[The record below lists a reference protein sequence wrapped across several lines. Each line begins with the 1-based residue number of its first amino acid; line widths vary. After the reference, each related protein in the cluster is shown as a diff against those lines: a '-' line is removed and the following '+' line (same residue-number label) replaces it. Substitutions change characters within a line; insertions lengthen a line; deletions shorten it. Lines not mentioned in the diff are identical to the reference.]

1 MGQGMSEGDEDGDV
15 GGHVFR
21 LVLAGVGLVQGLGF
35 FVLAEINWNHGAL
48 WLMAAATFCLLAPST
63 FQLTFGLGP
72 LGRALAASLGFA
84 ALMTLMA
91 LWFDWRIALHGDYAF
106 DDYRGVFFWTLPIV
120 AYIAWAFLQTWT
132 DLGGRR
138 FPYASLF
145 RFAWSNILIAA
156 IAAAFLGVF
165 WLVLVL
171 WWSLFDLI
179 GIRFFKD
186 LFQQSVF
193 AWVFSGGVV
202 GLGIAIARENGKL
215 VPVLRRV
222 VLMLF
227 QVLAPVLAVAALLFL
242 AVLPFT
248 GLQVLWATGSATLV
262 LVCLLFA
269 LSLFV
274 NAVVQDGDQPVP
286 FGRWMNWLMMATLL
300 AMPVFAAIAVYA
312 VRLRIGQYGMTP
324 ERFIGQLIVI
334 VAAVHALAYAAAVV
348 LRRGGWAGVI
358 TRVNPWIAAGVMA
371 LALLM
376 LTPVADPYGWS
387 ARAQVARLLDGK
399 VAAEKFDFGYLKFQ
413 LGKPGSA
420 AFEKLKT
427 VKGQPEQA
435 VIDRKLAEA
444 DKATSYWDTV
454 GNPNAVKPDEMLAI
468 RDRLVVRPAGAAVP
482 DAVLKAINDQRGWAF
497 KDCLGGENQCGVL
510 ETDIDEDGQ
519 PEYLFLSKGYALS
532 GPLLYRDGDSWL
544 IRDTGMTRHP
554 GDDGNEGVWAA
565 FLAGDIE
572 LVQPEYYDIRIGK
585 NRLHY

>member
-1 MGQGMSEGDEDGDV
+1 MSDVDQEEDQ

-21 LVLAGVGLVQGLGF
+21 IVLAAVGLVQGFGF
-35 FVLAEINWNHGAL
+35 FVLARINWNNSHDI

-63 FQLTFGLGP
+63 FQLTFRLGP
-72 LGRALAASLGFA
+72 LKRALAASLGFSVLL
-84 ALMTLMA
+84 ALLA
-91 LWFDWRIALHGDYAF
+91 LWFGWRIALHGEYAF
-106 DDYRGVFFWTLPIV
+106 DDYRDVFFCTLPVV

-132 DLGGRR
+132 DLGERR

-186 LFQQSVF
+186 LFQESVF
-193 AWVFSGGVV
+193 AWVFSGGAV
-202 GLGIAIARENGKL
+202 GLGIAIARENGRL

-227 QVLAPVLAVAALLFL
+227 QVLAPVLAAAALLFL

-274 NAVVQDGDQPVP
+274 NAVVQDGDHPMP

-300 AMPVFAAIAVYA
+300 AMPVFAAIAIYA
-312 VRLRIGQYGMTP
+312 VRLRIGQYGLTP

-334 VAAVHALAYAAAVV
+334 VAALHALAYAAAVI
-348 LRRGGWAGVI
+348 LKRGGWASAV
-358 TRVNPWIAAGVMA
+358 TRINPWIAGGVVA

-399 VAAEKFDFGYLKFQ
+399 VAPEKFDFGYLKFQ

-420 AFEKLKT
+420 AFERLKT
-427 VKGQPEQA
+427 VKGLPQQA
-435 VIDRKLAEA
+435 AIDRKLAEA

-454 GNPNAVKPDEMLAI
+454 GDPNTVKPDELVLI
-468 RDRLVVRPAGAAVP
+468 RAKLVVRPAGAAVP
-482 DAVLKAINDQRGWAF
+482 DAVLKAVNEQRGWAF
-497 KDCLGGENQCGVL
+497 KNCLADEDRCGVF
-510 ETDIDEDGQ
+510 ETDVNEDGQ

-532 GPLLYRDGDSWL
+532 GLLMYKDGESWL
-544 IRDTGMTRHP
+544 TRNAGVTSSPGKDSREGMW
-554 GDDGNEGVWAA
+554 DA
-565 FLAGDIE
+565 FVGGDIE

>member
-1 MGQGMSEGDEDGDV
+1 MSDTGEEDDQ

-21 LVLAGVGLVQGLGF
+21 IVLAGVGLVQGFGF
-35 FVLAEINWNHGAL
+35 FMLADSNWNSHAT

-63 FQLTFGLGP
+63 FQLTFRLGP
-72 LGRALAASLGFA
+72 IGRALAASLGFA
-84 ALMTLMA
+84 ALMTVLA
-91 LWFDWRIALHGDYAF
+91 LWLDWRVAPGGENGF
-106 DDYRGVFFWTLPIV
+106 DDHRGVFFFSLPII
-120 AYIAWAFLQTWT
+120 AYISWAFLQTWV

-156 IAAAFLGVF
+156 IAAAFLAVF

-186 LFQQSVF
+186 LFQQAVF
-193 AWVFSGGVV
+193 AWMFSGGVV

-248 GLQVLWATGSATLV
+248 GLQVLWATKSATLV

-274 NAVVQDGDQPVP
+274 NAVVQDGDHPVP

-300 AMPVFAAIAVYA
+300 AMPVFAAIAIYA
-312 VRLRIGQYGMTP
+312 VRLRIGQYGLTP

-334 VAAVHALAYAAAVV
+334 VAALHALAYAAAVI
-348 LRRGGWAGVI
+348 LKRGGWADFV
-358 TRVNPWIAAGVMA
+358 TRVNPWIAGVVVT
-371 LALLM
+371 LTLLM

-387 ARAQVARLLDGK
+387 ARAQVSRLLDGE
-399 VAAEKFDFGYLKFQ
+399 VAAEKFDFGYLKFE
-413 LGKPGSA
+413 LGKPGLA
-420 AFEKLKT
+420 AFERLKA

-435 VIDRKLAEA
+435 AIDKKLAEA
-444 DKATSYWDTV
+444 DKAQSYWETQ
-454 GNPNAVKPDEMLAI
+454 GNTNMVKSDEMGLI
-468 RDRLVVRPAGAAVP
+468 RDKLVVRPSGASVP
-482 DAVLKAINDQRGWAF
+482 EEVLKAVNDQRGWAF
-497 KDCLGGENQCGVL
+497 KDCLSDKDQCGVL
-510 ETDIDEDGQ
+510 ETDVNEDGQ

-532 GPLLYRDGDSWL
+532 GTLLYKDGTGWVM
-544 IRDTGMTRHP
+544 RDTSMTLHP
-554 GDDGNEGVWAA
+554 GEDTREGTWEA
-565 FLAGDIE
+565 FVAGDIE

>member
-1 MGQGMSEGDEDGDV
+1 MNDVEQQEDQ
-15 GGHVFR
+15 GGHMFR
-21 LVLAGVGLVQGLGF
+21 IVLAAVGLVQGLGF
-35 FVLAEINWNHGAL
+35 FVLAEVNWNNSHDI

-63 FQLTFGLGP
+63 FQLTFRLGP
-72 LGRALAASLGFA
+72 LQRALAASLGFA
-84 ALMTLMA
+84 GLMTLLA
-91 LWFDWRIALHGDYAF
+91 LWFGWRIALHGEYAF
-106 DDYRGVFFWTLPIV
+106 DDYRDVFFWTLPIV

-132 DLGGRR
+132 DLGERR

-165 WLVLVL
+165 WLVLLL

-186 LFQQSVF
+186 LFQESIF

-227 QVLAPVLAVAALLFL
+227 QVLAPVLAAASLLFL

-274 NAVVQDGDQPVP
+274 NAVVQDGGHPVP
-286 FGRWMNWLMMATLL
+286 FGRWMNWLMMATLV
-300 AMPVFAAIAVYA
+300 AMPVFAAIAIYA
-312 VRLRIGQYGMTP
+312 VRLRIGQYGLTP

-334 VAAVHALAYAAAVV
+334 VAALHALAYAAAVV
-348 LRRGGWAGVI
+348 PKRGGWAGFV
-358 TRVNPWIAAGVMA
+358 TRVNPWIAAGVVA

-376 LTPVADPYGWS
+376 LTPVADPYSWS

-413 LGKPGSA
+413 LGKPGAA

-427 VKGQPEQA
+427 VKGQPQQA

-444 DKATSYWDTV
+444 DKAQSYWDTV
-454 GNPNAVKPDEMLAI
+454 GNPNTVEPDELRLI
-468 RDRLVVRPAGAAVP
+468 RDKLVVRPAGAAVP
-482 DAVLKAINDQRGWAF
+482 DEVLKAVNDQRGWAF
-497 KDCLGGENQCGVL
+497 RSCLDDKDQCGVL
-510 ETDIDEDGQ
+510 ETDVDEDGQ
-519 PEYLFLSKGYALS
+519 PEYLFLSKGYVLS
-532 GPLLYRDGDSWL
+532 GPLLYKDGDGWL
-544 IRDTGMTRHP
+544 MRDPGVPMHP
-554 GDDGNEGVWAA
+554 GDNSREGLWDA

-585 NRLHY
+585 SRLHY

>member
-1 MGQGMSEGDEDGDV
+1 MSDVDREEDQ

-21 LVLAGVGLVQGLGF
+21 IVLAAVGLVQGFGF
-35 FVLAEINWNHGAL
+35 FVLAEVNWNQYAL
-48 WLMAAATFCLLAPST
+48 WPMTAATFCLLAPST
-63 FQLTFGLGP
+63 FQLTFRLGP
-72 LGRALAASLGFA
+72 MRRALAASLGFA
-84 ALMTLMA
+84 VLMTLLA
-91 LWFDWRIALHGDYAF
+91 LWFEWRIALHGEYAF
-106 DDYRGVFFWTLPIV
+106 DDYRDVFFCTLPIV

-132 DLGGRR
+132 DLGERR

-186 LFQQSVF
+186 LFQASVF

-202 GLGIAIARENGKL
+202 GLGIAIAREDGKL

-227 QVLAPVLAVAALLFL
+227 QVLAPVLAAAALLFL

-274 NAVVQDGDQPVP
+274 NAVVQDGDHPVP

-312 VRLRIGQYGMTP
+312 VWLRIGQYGMTP

-334 VAAVHALAYAAAVV
+334 VATVHALAYAAAVV
-348 LRRGGWAGVI
+348 LKRGGWSSVV
-358 TRVNPWIAAGVMA
+358 TRVNPWIAAGVLA

-420 AFEKLKT
+420 AFEKLRT
-427 VKGQPEQA
+427 VKGQPQQA
-435 VIDRKLAEA
+435 VIDKKLAAA
-444 DKATSYWDTV
+444 DKAASYWDTV
-454 GNPNAVKPDEMLAI
+454 DNSNMVKPDEMALI
-468 RDRLVVRPAGAAVP
+468 RDKLVVRPAGTAVP
-482 DAVLKAINDQRGWAF
+482 DEVLKAVNDQRGWAF
-497 KDCLGGENQCGVL
+497 KDCLGDKDQCGML
-510 ETDIDEDGQ
+510 ETDINEDGQ

-532 GPLLYRDGDSWL
+532 GALLYKDGTAWQLRDAGV
-544 IRDTGMTRHP
+544 TAHP
-554 GDDGNEGVWAA
+554 GEDTREAVWAA
-565 FLAGDIE
+565 FLSGDTE